1 MKNILQ
7 PVKRAAASD
16 VFTLSPAVAGSRV
29 FLNSLLGLAP
39 QALCCRPLRGL
50 SAHTNIFA
58 VDAHPTTPL
67 PTLLGQPDHQNE
79 PLIPI
84 KLHARN
90 KLLQHCVSLGS
101 GKSIP
106 FE

>member
-50 SAHTNIFA
+50 RELLLLLRGLGATALRSSSR
-58 VDAHPTTPL
+58 VRRDA
-67 PTLLGQPDHQNE
+67 
-79 PLIPI
+79 
-84 KLHARN
+84 
-90 KLLQHCVSLGS
+90 
-101 GKSIP
+101 
-106 FE
+106 